1 MKQRWMTNEM
11 STSEVVAS
19 LMLHPQENTH
29 EDDNSSVDSDDNDDS
44 EIDVAPPMTK
54 EDVLQSILT
63 KRAAR

>member
-1 MKQRWMTNEM
+1 M

-19 LMLHPQENTH
+19 LMLHPQENTD
-29 EDDNSSVDSDDNDDS
+29 EDDNSRVDSDDNDDS
-44 EIDVAPPMTK
+44 ESDVAPPMTK

>member
-1 MKQRWMTNEM
+1 
-11 STSEVVAS
+11 
-19 LMLHPQENTH
+19 MLHPQENTH

>member
-44 EIDVAPPMTK
+44 ESDVAPPMTK
-54 EDVLQSILT
+54 EDVLRSIVA